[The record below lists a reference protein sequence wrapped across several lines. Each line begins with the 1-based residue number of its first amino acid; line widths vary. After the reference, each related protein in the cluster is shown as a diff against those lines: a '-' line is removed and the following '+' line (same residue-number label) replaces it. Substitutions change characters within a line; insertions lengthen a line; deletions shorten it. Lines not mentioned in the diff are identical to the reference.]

1 MADGG
6 ASMEDDFENESSDEE
21 VRAAQRAADAKK
33 PPQAAKVAYR
43 QERADINYLNAEQQQ
58 FAAPAGGSKQYRGDS
73 ILKVKSQIEYG
84 EE

>member
-33 PPQAAKVAYR
+33 PP
-43 QERADINYLNAEQQQ
+43 
-58 FAAPAGGSKQYRGDS
+58 
-73 ILKVKSQIEYG
+73 
-84 EE
+84 